1 MIAKYDGECRIS
13 GREIIAGETEI
24 EKYGGCWVVAEYAN
38 KEAKLAAAE
47 KLIEQLEG
55 FFDRRSRALV
65 ATWRGGQ
72 TSMHTLQS
80 MQEHVNYKLQPP
92 DERWR

>member
-1 MIAKYDGECRIS
+1 MLAKYNGQCPIS
-13 GREIIAGETEI
+13 GQVIVAGETEI
-24 EKYGGCWVVAEYAN
+24 EKYGGCWVITGYG
-38 KEAKLAAAE
+38 KEAKYAAAE

-55 FFDRRSRALV
+55 FSDRRSRALV

-80 MQEHVNYKLQPP
+80 MQEHVDYKLQPP